1 VTDSQMVGQIGEA
14 AVRFA
19 AQLTFGG
26 DVTASGISRRG
37 RMGRLDVG
45 VEVVL
50 AEVEVAA
57 MLALQSVVFLVLFLK
72 QKYLIEI
79 ISYRNISNILKG
91 RTSG

>member
-1 VTDSQMVGQIGEA
+1 
-14 AVRFA
+14 
-19 AQLTFGG
+19 
-26 DVTASGISRRG
+26 
-37 RMGRLDVG
+37 MGRLDVG
-45 VEVVL
+45 VEVIL